1 MVNVAKGALSKVMKY
16 ELSYLDGC
24 GDFQNMQKELWTL
37 QRQTREILNRTI
49 QIAYHWDY
57 TDREHFKKTGQ
68 HLDVKSETGY
78 KRLDGYI
85 YDELKETVQNFASVN
100 VNATIQ
106 KAWAKYK
113 SSKTDV
119 LRGDMSLPSYKSD
132 QPLVLHAQSIKLSED
147 KDGPVLQ
154 VTLFSNAHKKACDY
168 SNVRFAFRLHDA
180 TQRAIFKN
188 VLSGEYGLGQSQIVY
203 KRPKWFLYLTYNFSP
218 EQHGLD
224 PDKIL
229 GVDLGESIAL
239 YASSLGEYGS
249 LRIEGGEVTAFAKQL
264 EARKRSLQ
272 KQAAHCGEGRV
283 GHGTRARV
291 SDVYKAED
299 KIANFRNT
307 VNHRYSKKL
316 IEYAIQNRYGT
327 IQMEDLSGIKQDTG
341 FPKFLQHWTYYDLQ
355 QKIEAKAKENGIN
368 FIKVDPSYTSQ
379 RCSKC
384 GNIDSDNRPSQAVFC
399 CTKCGFRAN
408 ADFNASQNL
417 SIPGIDKIIKK
428 ERGANTK

>member
-1 MVNVAKGALSKVMKY
+1 MAKGTLSKVMKY
-16 ELSYLDGC
+16 ELRYLDGC

-37 QRQTREILNRTI
+37 QRQSREILNRTI

-57 TDREHFKKTGQ
+57 TDREQFKKTGQ
-68 HLDVKSETGY
+68 HLDIKAETGY

-85 YDELKETVQNFASVN
+85 YDSLKEDVQNFASVN

-113 SSKTDV
+113 SSKIDV

-132 QPLVLHAQSIKLSED
+132 QPLVLHAQSMKIFSSD
-147 KDGPVLQ
+147 DDDVLQ
-154 VTLFSNAHKKACDY
+154 VTLFSNAYKKACNY
-168 SNVRFAFRLHDA
+168 SNIRFIIGLHDA
-180 TQRAIFKN
+180 TQRTIIKK
-188 VLSGEYGLGQSQIVY
+188 VLSGDWGIGQSQIVY

-218 EQHGLD
+218 EQHEVN

-229 GVDLGESIAL
+229 GVDLGESIAI
-239 YASSLGEYGS
+239 YASSIGEYGS
-249 LRIEGGEVTAFAKQL
+249 LRIEGGEISAFAKQL

-272 KQAAHCGEGRV
+272 KQAAYCGKGRI
-283 GHGTRARV
+283 GHGTKSRV
-291 SDVYKAED
+291 SDVYKMED

-307 VNHRYSKKL
+307 VNHRYSKML
-316 IEYAIQNRYGT
+316 IDYALKHMYGT
-327 IQMEDLSGIKQDTG
+327 IQMEDLSGIKKETG

-355 QKIEAKAKENGIN
+355 QKIEAKAKEHGIN
-368 FIKVDPSYTSQ
+368 FIKVDPAFTSQ

-384 GNIDSDNRPSQAVFC
+384 GNIDSENRPSQAVFC
-399 CTKCGFRAN
+399 CKKCGYKTN

-417 SIPGIDKIIKK
+417 SIPGIDKIIK
-428 ERGANTK
+428 ESRGANME

>member
-1 MVNVAKGALSKVMKY
+1 MAKGALSKVMKY

-68 HLDVKSETGY
+68 HLDVKTETGF
-78 KRLDGYI
+78 KNIPGYCYHCLI
-85 YDELKETVQNFASVN
+85 SEVSNFSSKN
-100 VNATIQ
+100 VISTIQ
-106 KAWAKYK
+106 EAWHKYSK
-113 SSKTDV
+113 SRTDV
-119 LRGDMSLPSYKSD
+119 LRGETSIPSFRKD
-132 QPLVLHAQSIKLSED
+132 QPLILDPNCLKISKTD
-147 KDGPVLQ
+147 TNPVVQ
-154 VTLFSNAHKKACDY
+154 VTLFSNTYKKAADY
-168 SNVRFAFRLHDA
+168 SNVRFSFRLNDT
-180 TQRAIFKN
+180 TQRAIIER
-188 VLSGEYGLGQSQIVY
+188 VLSGEYTIGRSKIIY

-239 YASSLGEYGS
+239 YASSLGDYGS

-316 IEYAIQNRYGT
+316 IEYAIQHQYGT

-417 SIPGIDKIIKK
+417 SIPEIDKIIKK
-428 ERGANTK
+428 ERGANTE

>member
-1 MVNVAKGALSKVMKY
+1 MAKGMLSKVMKY
-16 ELSYLDGC
+16 ELRYLDGC

-37 QRQTREILNRTI
+37 QRQSREILNRTI

-57 TDREHFKKTGQ
+57 TDREQFKKTGQ
-68 HLDVKSETGY
+68 HLDIKAETGY

-85 YDELKETVQNFASVN
+85 YDSLKEDVQNFASVN

-113 SSKTDV
+113 SSKIDV

-132 QPLVLHAQSIKLSED
+132 QPLVLHAQSMKIFPSD
-147 KDGPVLQ
+147 DDNVLQ
-154 VTLFSNAHKKACDY
+154 VTLFSNAYKKACNY
-168 SNVRFAFRLHDA
+168 SNVRFIIGLHDA
-180 TQRAIFKN
+180 TQRTIIKK
-188 VLSGEYGLGQSQIVY
+188 VLSGNWGIGQSQIVY

-218 EQHGLD
+218 EQHEVN

-229 GVDLGESIAL
+229 GVDLGESIAI
-239 YASSLGEYGS
+239 YASSIGEYGS
-249 LRIEGGEVTAFAKQL
+249 LRIEGGEISAFAKQL

-272 KQAAHCGEGRV
+272 KQSAYCGEGRI
-283 GHGTRARV
+283 GHGTKSRV
-291 SDVYKAED
+291 SDVYKMED

-307 VNHRYSKKL
+307 VNHRYSKML
-316 IEYAIQNRYGT
+316 IDYALKHMYGT
-327 IQMEDLSGIKQDTG
+327 IQMEDLSGIKKETG

-355 QKIEAKAKENGIN
+355 QKIEAKAKEHGIN
-368 FIKVDPSYTSQ
+368 FIKVDPAFTSQ

-384 GNIDSDNRPSQAVFC
+384 GNIDSENRPSQAVFC
-399 CTKCGFRAN
+399 CKKCGYKTN

-417 SIPGIDKIIKK
+417 SIPGIDKIIK
-428 ERGANTK
+428 ESRGANME

>member
-1 MVNVAKGALSKVMKY
+1 MAKGMLSKVMKY
-16 ELSYLDGC
+16 ELRYLDGC

-37 QRQTREILNRTI
+37 QRQSREILNRTI

-57 TDREHFKKTGQ
+57 TDREKFKKTGQ
-68 HLDVKSETGY
+68 HLDIKAETGY

-85 YDELKETVQNFASVN
+85 YDSLKEDVQNFASVN

-113 SSKTDV
+113 SSKIDV

-132 QPLVLHAQSIKLSED
+132 QPLVLHAQSMKIFSSD
-147 KDGPVLQ
+147 DDTVLQ
-154 VTLFSNAHKKACDY
+154 ATLFSNAYKKACDY
-168 SNVRFAFRLHDA
+168 SNVRFIISLHDA
-180 TQRAIFKN
+180 TQRTIIKK
-188 VLSGEYGLGQSQIVY
+188 VLSGDWGIGQSQIVY

-218 EQHGLD
+218 EQHEIN

-229 GVDLGESIAL
+229 GVDLGESIAI
-239 YASSLGEYGS
+239 YASSVGEYGA
-249 LRIEGGEVTAFAKQL
+249 LRIEGGEISAFAKQL

-272 KQAAHCGEGRV
+272 KQAAYCGEGRI
-283 GHGTRARV
+283 GHGTKSRV
-291 SDVYKAED
+291 SDVYKMED

-307 VNHRYSKKL
+307 VNHRYSKML
-316 IEYAIQNRYGT
+316 IDYALKHMYGT
-327 IQMEDLSGIKQDTG
+327 IQMEDLSGIKKETG

-355 QKIEAKAKENGIN
+355 QKIEAKAKEHGIN
-368 FIKVDPSYTSQ
+368 CIKVDPAFTSQ

-384 GNIDSDNRPSQAVFC
+384 GNIDSGNRPSQAVFC
-399 CTKCGFRAN
+399 CTKCGYKTN

-417 SIPGIDKIIKK
+417 SIPGIDKIIK
-428 ERGANTK
+428 ENRGANME

>member
-1 MVNVAKGALSKVMKY
+1 MAKGALSKVMKY

-24 GDFQNMQKELWTL
+24 GDFQNMQKELWAL

-85 YDELKETVQNFASVN
+85 YDELKEDVKYFASVN

-132 QPLVLHAQSIKLSED
+132 QPLVLHAQSVKLFEGED
-147 KDGPVLQ
+147 GVILQ
-154 VTLFSNAHKKACDY
+154 ATLFSNAYKKATDY
-168 SNVRFAFRLHDA
+168 ANVRFAIRLHDT
-180 TQRAIFKN
+180 TQRTIMKKL
-188 VLSGEYGLGQSQIVY
+188 LSGEYGLGQSQIVY
-203 KRPKWFLYLTYNFSP
+203 KRPKWFFYLTYNFSP

-224 PDKIL
+224 PAKIL

-239 YASSLGEYGS
+239 YASSFGEFGS
-249 LRIEGGEVTAFAKQL
+249 LRIDGGEVTAFAKQL

-272 KQAAHCGEGRV
+272 KQATYCGEGRM
-283 GHGTRARV
+283 GHGTKTRV
-291 SDVYKAED
+291 SDAYKAED

-307 VNHRYSKKL
+307 INHRYSKKL
-316 IEYAIQNRYGT
+316 IEYAIQHQYGT
-327 IQMEDLSGIKQDTG
+327 IQMEDLAGIKKETS

-355 QKIEAKAKENGIN
+355 QKIEAKAKEHGIN
-368 FIKVDPSYTSQ
+368 FIKVDPAFTSQ

-384 GNIDSDNRPSQAVFC
+384 GNIDSGNRPSQAVFC
-399 CTKCGFRAN
+399 CTKCGYKTN

-417 SIPGIDKIIKK
+417 SIPGIDKIIK
-428 ERGANTK
+428 ENCGANME

>member
-1 MVNVAKGALSKVMKY
+1 MKY
-16 ELSYLDGC
+16 ELRYLDGC

-37 QRQTREILNRTI
+37 QRQSREILNRTI

-57 TDREHFKKTGQ
+57 TDREKFKKTGQ
-68 HLDVKSETGY
+68 HLDIKAETGY

-85 YDELKETVQNFASVN
+85 YDSLKEDVQNFASVN

-113 SSKTDV
+113 SSKIDV

-132 QPLVLHAQSIKLSED
+132 QPLVLHAQSMKIFSSD
-147 KDGPVLQ
+147 DDTVLQ
-154 VTLFSNAHKKACDY
+154 ATLFSNAYKKACDY
-168 SNVRFAFRLHDA
+168 SNVRFIISLHDA
-180 TQRAIFKN
+180 TQRTIIKK
-188 VLSGEYGLGQSQIVY
+188 VLSGDWGIGQSQIVY

-218 EQHGLD
+218 EQHEIN

-229 GVDLGESIAL
+229 GVDLGESIAI
-239 YASSLGEYGS
+239 YASSVGEYGA
-249 LRIEGGEVTAFAKQL
+249 LRIEGGEISAFAKQL

-272 KQAAHCGEGRV
+272 KQAAYCGEGRI
-283 GHGTRARV
+283 GHGTKSRV
-291 SDVYKAED
+291 SDVYKMED

-307 VNHRYSKKL
+307 VNHRYSKML
-316 IEYAIQNRYGT
+316 IDYALKHMYGT
-327 IQMEDLSGIKQDTG
+327 IQMEDLSGIKKETG

-355 QKIEAKAKENGIN
+355 QKIEAKAKEHGIN
-368 FIKVDPSYTSQ
+368 CIKVDPAFTSQ

-384 GNIDSDNRPSQAVFC
+384 GNIDSGNRPSQAVFC
-399 CTKCGFRAN
+399 CTKCGYKTN

-417 SIPGIDKIIKK
+417 SIPGIDKIIK
-428 ERGANTK
+428 ENRGANME

>member
-1 MVNVAKGALSKVMKY
+1 M
-16 ELSYLDGC
+16 
-24 GDFQNMQKELWTL
+24 
-37 QRQTREILNRTI
+37 
-49 QIAYHWDY
+49 
-57 TDREHFKKTGQ
+57 
-68 HLDVKSETGY
+68 
-78 KRLDGYI
+78 
-85 YDELKETVQNFASVN
+85 
-100 VNATIQ
+100 
-106 KAWAKYK
+106 
-113 SSKTDV
+113 
-119 LRGDMSLPSYKSD
+119 
-132 QPLVLHAQSIKLSED
+132 
-147 KDGPVLQ
+147 
-154 VTLFSNAHKKACDY
+154 
-168 SNVRFAFRLHDA
+168 
-180 TQRAIFKN
+180 
-188 VLSGEYGLGQSQIVY
+188 
-203 KRPKWFLYLTYNFSP
+203 
-218 EQHGLD
+218 
-224 PDKIL
+224 
-229 GVDLGESIAL
+229 GESIAL
-239 YASSLGEYGS
+239 YASSLGDYGS

-316 IEYAIQNRYGT
+316 IEYAIQHQYGT

-355 QKIEAKAKENGIN
+355 QTIETKAKENGIN

-384 GNIDSDNRPSQAVFC
+384 GNIDSNNRPSQAAFC

-417 SIPGIDKIIKK
+417 SIPEIDKIIKK
-428 ERGANTK
+428 ERGANTE

>member
-1 MVNVAKGALSKVMKY
+1 MAKGTLSKVMKY
-16 ELSYLDGC
+16 ELRYLDGC

-37 QRQTREILNRTI
+37 QRQSREILNRTI

-57 TDREHFKKTGQ
+57 TDREQFKKTGQ
-68 HLDVKSETGY
+68 HLDIKAETGY

-85 YDELKETVQNFASVN
+85 YDSLKEDVQNFASVN

-113 SSKTDV
+113 SSKIDV

-132 QPLVLHAQSIKLSED
+132 QPLVLHAQSMKIFPSD
-147 KDGPVLQ
+147 DDNVLQ
-154 VTLFSNAHKKACDY
+154 ATLFSNAYKKACNY
-168 SNVRFAFRLHDA
+168 SNIRFIIGLHDA
-180 TQRAIFKN
+180 TQRTIIKK
-188 VLSGEYGLGQSQIVY
+188 VLSGDWGIGQSQIVY

-218 EQHGLD
+218 EQHEVN

-229 GVDLGESIAL
+229 GVDLGESIAI
-239 YASSLGEYGS
+239 YASSIGEYGS
-249 LRIEGGEVTAFAKQL
+249 LRIEGGEISAFAKQL

-272 KQAAHCGEGRV
+272 KQAAYCGEGRI
-283 GHGTRARV
+283 GHGTKSRV
-291 SDVYKAED
+291 SDVYKMED

-307 VNHRYSKKL
+307 VNHRYSKML
-316 IEYAIQNRYGT
+316 IDYALKHMYGT
-327 IQMEDLSGIKQDTG
+327 IQMEDLSGIKKETG

-355 QKIEAKAKENGIN
+355 QKIEAKAKEHGIN
-368 FIKVDPSYTSQ
+368 FIKVDPAFTSQ

-384 GNIDSDNRPSQAVFC
+384 GNIDSENRPSQAVFC
-399 CTKCGFRAN
+399 CKKCGYKTN

-417 SIPGIDKIIKK
+417 SIPGIDKIIK
-428 ERGANTK
+428 ESRGANME

>member
-1 MVNVAKGALSKVMKY
+1 MAKGMLSKVMKY
-16 ELSYLDGC
+16 ELRYLDGC

-37 QRQTREILNRTI
+37 QRQSREILNRTI

-57 TDREHFKKTGQ
+57 TDREQFKKTGQ
-68 HLDVKSETGY
+68 HLDIKAETGY

-85 YDELKETVQNFASVN
+85 YDSLKEDVQNFASVN

-113 SSKTDV
+113 SSKIDV

-132 QPLVLHAQSIKLSED
+132 QPLVLHAQSMKIFPSD
-147 KDGPVLQ
+147 DDNVLQ
-154 VTLFSNAHKKACDY
+154 VTLFSNAYKKACNY
-168 SNVRFAFRLHDA
+168 SNVRFIIGLHDA
-180 TQRAIFKN
+180 TQRTIIKK
-188 VLSGEYGLGQSQIVY
+188 VLSGDWGIGQSQIVY

-218 EQHGLD
+218 EQHEVN

-229 GVDLGESIAL
+229 GVDLGESIAI
-239 YASSLGEYGS
+239 YASSIGEYGS
-249 LRIEGGEVTAFAKQL
+249 LRIEGGEISAFAKQL

-272 KQAAHCGEGRV
+272 KQAAYCGEGRI
-283 GHGTRARV
+283 GHGTKSRV
-291 SDVYKAED
+291 SDVYKMED

-307 VNHRYSKKL
+307 VNHRYSKML
-316 IEYAIQNRYGT
+316 IDYALKHMYGT
-327 IQMEDLSGIKQDTG
+327 IQMEDLSGIKKETG

-368 FIKVDPSYTSQ
+368 FIKVDPAFTSQ

-384 GNIDSDNRPSQAVFC
+384 GNIDSENRPSQAVFC
-399 CTKCGFRAN
+399 CKKCGYKTN

-417 SIPGIDKIIKK
+417 SIPGIDKIIK
-428 ERGANTK
+428 ESRGANME

>member
-1 MVNVAKGALSKVMKY
+1 MAKGMLSKVMKY
-16 ELSYLDGC
+16 ELRYLDGC

-37 QRQTREILNRTI
+37 QRQSREILNRTI

-57 TDREHFKKTGQ
+57 TDREKFKKTGQ
-68 HLDVKSETGY
+68 HLDIKAETGY

-85 YDELKETVQNFASVN
+85 YDSLKEDVQNFASVN

-113 SSKTDV
+113 SSKIDV

-132 QPLVLHAQSIKLSED
+132 QPLVLHAQSMKIFSSD
-147 KDGPVLQ
+147 DDTVLQ
-154 VTLFSNAHKKACDY
+154 ATLFSNAYKKACNY
-168 SNVRFAFRLHDA
+168 SNVRFIIGLHDA
-180 TQRAIFKN
+180 TQRTIIKK
-188 VLSGEYGLGQSQIVY
+188 VLSGDWGIGQSQIVY

-218 EQHGLD
+218 EQHEIN

-229 GVDLGESIAL
+229 GVDLGESIAI
-239 YASSLGEYGS
+239 YASSVGEYGA
-249 LRIEGGEVTAFAKQL
+249 LRIEGGEISAFAKQL

-272 KQAAHCGEGRV
+272 KQAAYCGEGRI
-283 GHGTRARV
+283 GHGTKSRV
-291 SDVYKAED
+291 SDVYKMED

-307 VNHRYSKKL
+307 VNHRYSKML
-316 IEYAIQNRYGT
+316 IDYALKHMYGT
-327 IQMEDLSGIKQDTG
+327 IQMEDLSGIKKETG

-368 FIKVDPSYTSQ
+368 FIKVDPAFTSQ

-384 GNIDSDNRPSQAVFC
+384 GNIDSENRPSQAVFC
-399 CTKCGFRAN
+399 CKKCGYKTN

-417 SIPGIDKIIKK
+417 SIPGIDKIIK
-428 ERGANTK
+428 ENCGANME

>member
-1 MVNVAKGALSKVMKY
+1 MAKGTLSKVMKY
-16 ELSYLDGC
+16 ELRYLDGC

-37 QRQTREILNRTI
+37 QRQSREILNRTI

-57 TDREHFKKTGQ
+57 TDREQFKKTGQ
-68 HLDVKSETGY
+68 HLDIKAETGY

-85 YDELKETVQNFASVN
+85 YDSLKEDVQNFASVN

-113 SSKTDV
+113 SSKIDV

-132 QPLVLHAQSIKLSED
+132 QPLVLHAQSMKIFSSD
-147 KDGPVLQ
+147 DDDVLQ
-154 VTLFSNAHKKACDY
+154 VTLFSNAYKKACNY
-168 SNVRFAFRLHDA
+168 SNIRFIIGLHDA
-180 TQRAIFKN
+180 TQRTIIKK
-188 VLSGEYGLGQSQIVY
+188 VLSGDWGIGQSQIVY

-218 EQHGLD
+218 EQHEVN

-229 GVDLGESIAL
+229 GVDLGESIAI
-239 YASSLGEYGS
+239 YASSIGEYGS
-249 LRIEGGEVTAFAKQL
+249 LRIEGGEISAFAKQL

-272 KQAAHCGEGRV
+272 KQAAYCGEGRI
-283 GHGTRARV
+283 GHGTKSRV
-291 SDVYKAED
+291 SDVYKMED

-307 VNHRYSKKL
+307 VNHRYSKML
-316 IEYAIQNRYGT
+316 IDYALKHMYGT
-327 IQMEDLSGIKQDTG
+327 IQMEDLSGIKKETG

-355 QKIEAKAKENGIN
+355 QKIEAKAKEHGIN
-368 FIKVDPSYTSQ
+368 FIKVDPAFTSQ

-384 GNIDSDNRPSQAVFC
+384 GNIDSENRPSQAVFC
-399 CTKCGFRAN
+399 CKKCGYKTN

-417 SIPGIDKIIKK
+417 SIPGIDKIIK
-428 ERGANTK
+428 ESRGANME

>member
-1 MVNVAKGALSKVMKY
+1 MAKGTLSKVMKY
-16 ELSYLDGC
+16 ELRYLDGC

-37 QRQTREILNRTI
+37 QRQSREILNRTI

-57 TDREHFKKTGQ
+57 TDREQFKKTGQ
-68 HLDVKSETGY
+68 HLDIKAETGY

-85 YDELKETVQNFASVN
+85 YDSLKEDVQNFASVN

-113 SSKTDV
+113 SSKIDV

-132 QPLVLHAQSIKLSED
+132 QPLVLHAQSMKIFSSD
-147 KDGPVLQ
+147 DDVLQ
-154 VTLFSNAHKKACDY
+154 VTLFSNAYKKACNY
-168 SNVRFAFRLHDA
+168 SNIRFIIGLHDA
-180 TQRAIFKN
+180 TQRTIIKK
-188 VLSGEYGLGQSQIVY
+188 VLSGDWGIGQSQIVY

-218 EQHGLD
+218 EQHEVN

-229 GVDLGESIAL
+229 GVDLGESIAI
-239 YASSLGEYGS
+239 YASSIGEYGS
-249 LRIEGGEVTAFAKQL
+249 LRIEGGEISAFAKQL

-272 KQAAHCGEGRV
+272 KQAAYCGEGRI
-283 GHGTRARV
+283 GHGTKSRV
-291 SDVYKAED
+291 SDVYKMED

-307 VNHRYSKKL
+307 VNHRYSKML
-316 IEYAIQNRYGT
+316 IDYALKHMYGT
-327 IQMEDLSGIKQDTG
+327 IQMEDLSGIKKETG

-355 QKIEAKAKENGIN
+355 QKIEAKAKEHGIN
-368 FIKVDPSYTSQ
+368 FIKVDPAFTSQ

-384 GNIDSDNRPSQAVFC
+384 GNIDSENRPSQAVFC
-399 CTKCGFRAN
+399 CKKCGYKTN

-417 SIPGIDKIIKK
+417 SIPGIDKIIK
-428 ERGANTK
+428 ESRGANME

>member
-1 MVNVAKGALSKVMKY
+1 MAKGMLSKVMKY
-16 ELSYLDGC
+16 ELRYLDGC

-37 QRQTREILNRTI
+37 QRQSREILNRTI

-57 TDREHFKKTGQ
+57 TDREQFKKTGQ
-68 HLDVKSETGY
+68 HLDIKAETGY

-85 YDELKETVQNFASVN
+85 YDSLKEDVQNFASVN

-113 SSKTDV
+113 SSKIDV

-132 QPLVLHAQSIKLSED
+132 QPLVLHAQSMKIFSSD
-147 KDGPVLQ
+147 DDTVLQ
-154 VTLFSNAHKKACDY
+154 ATLFSNAYKKACDY
-168 SNVRFAFRLHDA
+168 SNVRFIISLHDT
-180 TQRAIFKN
+180 TQRTIIKK
-188 VLSGEYGLGQSQIVY
+188 VLSGDWGIGQSQIVY

-218 EQHGLD
+218 EQHEVN

-229 GVDLGESIAL
+229 GVDLGESIAI
-239 YASSLGEYGS
+239 YASSVGEYGA
-249 LRIEGGEVTAFAKQL
+249 LRIEGGEISAFAKKL

-272 KQAAHCGEGRV
+272 KQAAYCGEGRI
-283 GHGTRARV
+283 GHGTKSRV
-291 SDVYKAED
+291 SDVYKMED

-307 VNHRYSKKL
+307 VNHRYSKML
-316 IEYAIQNRYGT
+316 IDYALKHMYGT
-327 IQMEDLSGIKQDTG
+327 IQMEDLSGIKKETG

-355 QKIEAKAKENGIN
+355 QKIEAKAKEHGIN
-368 FIKVDPSYTSQ
+368 CIKVDPAFTSQ

-384 GNIDSDNRPSQAVFC
+384 GNIDSGNRPSQAVFC
-399 CTKCGFRAN
+399 CTKCGYKTN

-417 SIPGIDKIIKK
+417 SIPGIDKIIK
-428 ERGANTK
+428 ENRGANME

>member
-1 MVNVAKGALSKVMKY
+1 MAKGMLSKVMKY
-16 ELSYLDGC
+16 ELRYLDGC

-37 QRQTREILNRTI
+37 QRQSREILNRTI

-57 TDREHFKKTGQ
+57 TDREKFKKTGQ
-68 HLDVKSETGY
+68 HLDIKAETGY

-85 YDELKETVQNFASVN
+85 YDSLKEDVQNFASVN

-113 SSKTDV
+113 SSKIDV

-132 QPLVLHAQSIKLSED
+132 QPLVLHAQSMKIFSSD
-147 KDGPVLQ
+147 DDTVLQ
-154 VTLFSNAHKKACDY
+154 ATLFSNAYKKACDY
-168 SNVRFAFRLHDA
+168 SNVRFIISLHDT
-180 TQRAIFKN
+180 TQRTIIKK
-188 VLSGEYGLGQSQIVY
+188 VLSGDWGIGQSQIVY

-218 EQHGLD
+218 EQHEVN

-229 GVDLGESIAL
+229 GVDLGESIAI
-239 YASSLGEYGS
+239 YASSVGEYGA
-249 LRIEGGEVTAFAKQL
+249 LRIEGGEISAFAKKL

-272 KQAAHCGEGRV
+272 KQAAYCGEGRI
-283 GHGTRARV
+283 GHGTKSRV
-291 SDVYKAED
+291 SDVYKMED

-307 VNHRYSKKL
+307 VNHRYSKML
-316 IEYAIQNRYGT
+316 IDYALKHMYGT
-327 IQMEDLSGIKQDTG
+327 IQMEDLSGIKKETG

-355 QKIEAKAKENGIN
+355 QKIEAKAKEHGIN
-368 FIKVDPSYTSQ
+368 CIKVDPAFTSQ

-384 GNIDSDNRPSQAVFC
+384 GNIDSGNRPSQAVFC
-399 CTKCGFRAN
+399 CTKCGYKTN

-417 SIPGIDKIIKK
+417 SIPGIDKIIK
-428 ERGANTK
+428 ENRGANME